1 VERARQPG
9 IDQVLVRRNR
19 LGKAAKTGQRLGYAA
34 VAVAV
39 VAFVIGALNDLPT
52 WSVALTTVALAVAT
66 GLLVPS
72 IILGYGVKA
81 AARQDRELDRPPPE
95 LS

>member
-1 VERARQPG
+1 M
-9 IDQVLVRRNR
+9 LVRRDR
-19 LGKAAKTGQRLGYAA
+19 LRKAATMGQRLGYAA

-39 VAFVIGALNDLPT
+39 VAFVVGVLNDLPT

-66 GLLVPS
+66 GLLVPA

-81 AARQDRELDRPPPE
+81 AAREDRERGTP
-95 LS
+95 S